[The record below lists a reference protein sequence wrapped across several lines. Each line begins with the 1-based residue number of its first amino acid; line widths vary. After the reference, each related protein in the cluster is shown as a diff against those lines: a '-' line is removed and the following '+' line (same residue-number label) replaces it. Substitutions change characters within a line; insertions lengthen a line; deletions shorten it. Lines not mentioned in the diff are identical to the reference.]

1 MGVLRTLLGALGL
14 DRPITPREPAPVG
27 LARGGVARLER
38 LPPGVEL
45 VARAE
50 PVEGG
55 LVAVVDEVEP
65 PGPPHVQVRDGLW
78 VHPDHAPLLAGLRLD
93 HDGRTWRVL
102 VELRVG
108 ARETPNPDS
117 RLYQVDRV
125 LHRGRPSFFLADTP
139 GPPRLAAR
147 LLEDPSVHTVLLR
160 DHTLTIARVPG
171 APWSGVDRLVD
182 AALHEHFLLGGRP
195 VDGDAVAE
203 RDDPLEAEVA
213 RVLEDEVLP
222 GVHRDGGDIH
232 LLRVRDG
239 VAYVSLRGACASC
252 PASLLTLKGA
262 VERTLVRAFPGEVDR
277 VVAE

>member
-1 MGVLRTLLGALGL
+1 MGVLRTLLAALGL
-14 DRPITPREPAPVG
+14 ERPITPREPEP
-27 LARGGVARLER
+27 LSLTRGGEARLER
-38 LPPGVEL
+38 LPPGIEL

-55 LVAVVDEVEP
+55 IVAAVDEAEP
-65 PGPPHVQVRDGLW
+65 PGAPYIAVRDGLW

-93 HDGRTWRVL
+93 HDGRTWRVQ

-139 GPPRLAAR
+139 GLPRLAAR
-147 LLEDPSVHTVLLR
+147 LLDDPSVDSVLLR
-160 DHTLTIARVPG
+160 DHTLTVARRPG
-171 APWSGVDRLVD
+171 APWAGVDRLVD
-182 AALHEHFLLGGRP
+182 GALHEHFLLGGRP
-195 VDGDAVAE
+195 LDGDAVAQ

-252 PASLLTLKGA
+252 PASVLTLKGA
-262 VERTLVRAFPGEVDR
+262 VERTLVQAFPGEVER